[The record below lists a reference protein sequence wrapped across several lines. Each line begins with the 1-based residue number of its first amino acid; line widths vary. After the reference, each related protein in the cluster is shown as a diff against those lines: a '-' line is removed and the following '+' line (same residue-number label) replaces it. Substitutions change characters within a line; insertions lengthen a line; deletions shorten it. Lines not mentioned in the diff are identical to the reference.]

1 MFEIETKDLKIS
13 EELNRKID
21 MICRFVCVK
30 YEFIPGN
37 IKSIKKHQYCLCKT

>member
-1 MFEIETKDLKIS
+1 MIMFEIETKYLKIS

-21 MICRFVCVK
+21 MICWFVCVK

-37 IKSIKKHQYCLCKT
+37 IKSVKNPNR

>member
-1 MFEIETKDLKIS
+1 
-13 EELNRKID
+13 

-37 IKSIKKHQYCLCKT
+37 IKSIKNTNIVYVKLHILKTEGNDYLILEECEESL